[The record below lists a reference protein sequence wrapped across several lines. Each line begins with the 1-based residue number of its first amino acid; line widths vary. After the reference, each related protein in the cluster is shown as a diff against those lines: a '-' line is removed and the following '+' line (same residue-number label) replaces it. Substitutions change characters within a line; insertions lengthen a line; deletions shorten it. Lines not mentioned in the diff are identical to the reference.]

1 MSLSPG
7 LAFLYILTTGVG
19 VAMMMGGLRMRALV
33 KRSIRRC
40 PSCGRQL
47 RSREACRCSTR

>member
-7 LAFLYILTTGVG
+7 VALLYILTTGVG
-19 VAMMMGGLRMRALV
+19 AAMMIGGLRMRALV
-33 KRSIRRC
+33 RRSVRRC
-40 PSCGRQL
+40 PACGRQL